1 MKRNFP
7 ALAAVALV
15 LACGAPGAAQ
25 SPDDTGAGDRLGM
38 QQLNN
43 SGQIGAVTLFN
54 HGATTNLVV
63 ALDSVPAGRVEAVT
77 LHRGK
82 DCDSV
87 DPKALMRLT
96 DLKNGRSRS
105 TVKMS
110 EDRLLSGNYSLIVYS
125 GTQANAHAVACGH
138 LYR

>member
-1 MKRNFP
+1 MKRIF
-7 ALAAVALV
+7 AAVFAFALV
-15 LACGAPGAAQ
+15 SALGAYASAQ

-63 ALDSVPAGRVEAVT
+63 ALDSVPPGRVEAVT
-77 LHRGK
+77 IHRGR

-110 EDRLLSGNYSLIVYS
+110 QDKLLSGNYSVLVYS
-125 GTQANAHAVACGH
+125 GTQSNAHAVACGH